1 MRHRVRGGAQGERA
15 EQDGGRMVVGVR
27 LVRETD
33 LATAARTTLAL
44 RNAASS

>member
-1 MRHRVRGGAQGERA
+1 MSGP
-15 EQDGGRMVVGVR
+15 DGDQTLCAWSDAANLVGVR